1 MSTTQKTSM
10 DMGDGVAPFSPGAA
24 ASSVLPNIKMPD
36 IKMPDIKMPAWL
48 QAIYNN
54 APPLSSYNPLSAGF
68 GAQAPGAA
76 AHLKDVR
83 GLESNIDKNVN
94 EDIGRAIVQYGLGGL
109 GVGAGAAGLYHLLGA
124 VNKAK
129 PKYKKVGPG
138 AQTVD
143 EDEKIAADPVTPSP
157 SPYSVEALMAQIGKI
172 MPKGHFDNM
181 LPNLGGASIPD
192 YDSGR
197 KGWTTAALLGTTGLG
212 LYGGSALMNS
222 MAEKKKKEDMKEEVA
237 DAKAQYQRALF
248 GKSADALDAAYAQ
261 FEKAGEPQGSVVTD
275 ALNAP
280 FRLMGSAWGPYLTAV
295 LGSGALAGKLTYDW
309 TRARGRDK
317 ALQAAQK
324 SRARLNGVAP
334 VYIDPEQMASLKSL
348 AN

>member
-1 MSTTQKTSM
+1 MSTTQKTADF
-10 DMGDGVAPFSPGAA
+10 DMGYATSGAPEFKVPS
-24 ASSVLPNIKMPD
+24 IKAPEF
-36 IKMPDIKMPAWL
+36 L
-48 QAIYNN
+48 TAIYNN
-54 APPLSSYNPLSAGF
+54 ASSLGREIYNNAPSLSSYNPRSANF
-68 GAQAPGAA
+68 GAPAAPAA
-76 AHLKDVR
+76 AHLKAVGDI
-83 GLESNIDKNVN
+83 ETKIDKNVN
-94 EDIGRAIVQYGLGGL
+94 EDLGKAIVQYGLGGL
-109 GVGAGAAGLYHLLGA
+109 GVGIGAAGLYHLLGA

-138 AQTVD
+138 PQTVD
-143 EDEKIAADPVTPSP
+143 EEEKIAADPAAP
-157 SPYSVEALMAQIGKI
+157 SPYSVEALMSQIGKLV
-172 MPKGHFDNM
+172 PKGHFDNM
-181 LPNLGGASIPD
+181 LPSLGGASIPD

-212 LYGGSALMNS
+212 LYGGAALMNS
-222 MAEKKKKEDMKEEVA
+222 MAEKKKKEDMQEEVA
-237 DAKAQYQRALF
+237 AAKAQYQRALF
-248 GKSADALDAAYAQ
+248 GKSSEALDAAYAQ
-261 FEKAGEPQGSVVTD
+261 FEKVSEPQQGSTVADV
-275 ALNAP
+275 LNTP
-280 FRLMGSAWGPYLTAV
+280 FRLMGPAWGPYLAAV

>member
-1 MSTTQKTSM
+1 MSTTQKTADF
-10 DMGDGVAPFSPGAA
+10 DMGYATSGTPEFKAPS
-24 ASSVLPNIKMPD
+24 IKAPEFLR
-36 IKMPDIKMPAWL
+36 AL
-48 QAIYNN
+48 YNN
-54 APPLSSYNPLSAGF
+54 VSSLGQNIYDNAPSVSSYNPLSAGF
-68 GAQAPGAA
+68 GAHAAPAA
-76 AHLKDVR
+76 AHLKAVGDI
-83 GLESNIDKNVN
+83 ETKIDKNVN
-94 EDIGRAIVQYGLGGL
+94 EDLGKAIVQYGLGGL
-109 GVGAGAAGLYHLLGA
+109 GVGIGAAGLYHLLGA

-143 EDEKIAADPVTPSP
+143 EEEKIAADPAAP
-157 SPYSVEALMAQIGKI
+157 SPYSVEALMSQIGKLV
-172 MPKGHFDNM
+172 PKGHFDNM
-181 LPNLGGASIPD
+181 LPSLGGASIPD
-192 YDSGR
+192 YDAGR

-212 LYGGSALMNS
+212 LYGGAALMNS
-222 MAEKKKKEDMKEEVA
+222 MAEKKKKEDMQEEVA
-237 DAKAQYQRALF
+237 AAKAQYQRALF
-248 GKSADALDAAYAQ
+248 GKSSEALDMAYAQ
-261 FEKAGEPQGSVVTD
+261 FEKVSEPQQGSAVADV
-275 ALNAP
+275 LNAP
-280 FRLMGSAWGPYLTAV
+280 FRLMGPAWGPYLAAV